1 MRTGYA
7 IWDRHEHGWLQN
19 RTKLEGISVPVTVW
33 AENEKDAMVFHRLK
47 DARTMLRVIRKDVRR
62 PERVNILDPRWR
74 VVV

>member
-7 IWDRHEHGWLQN
+7 IRDRHEHGWLLN
-19 RTKLEGISVPVTVW
+19 RTKLEGVSVPVTVW
-33 AENEKDAMVFHRLK
+33 AENEEDAMVFHRLK